1 MNFKQP
7 ILAQIQNLVS
17 KTVYRAISLILSPCC
32 DITGE
37 ATVSCNDDDTTYG
50 VSITTTNALGLLG
63 KGIATVQ
70 VGSSI
75 FTGVVTEPNTIF
87 VETLTTT
94 AGTKDVVVTLIL
106 PTNVAGT
113 IAVTQ
118 VFTIADVE
126 FLNCGV

>member
-17 KTVYRAISLILSPCC
+17 KTVYRAISIILSPCC

-37 ATVSCNDDDTTYG
+37 ATVSCNDDDTYG
-50 VSITTTNALGLLG
+50 VSITTTNTLGLLG

-126 FLNCGV
+126 FRNCGV

>member
-37 ATVSCNDDDTTYG
+37 ATVSCNDDDTYG

-94 AGTKDVVVTLIL
+94 AGTKDVNVTLIL

>member
-37 ATVSCNDDDTTYG
+37 ATVSCNDDDTYG
-50 VSITTTNALGLLG
+50 VSITATNALGLLG

-118 VFTIADVE
+118 VFTIEDVV
-126 FLNCGV
+126 FPSCA

>member
-17 KTVYRAISLILSPCC
+17 KTVYRAISIILSPCC

-94 AGTKDVVVTLIL
+94 AGTKDVNVTLIL

-118 VFTIADVE
+118 VFTIEDVV
-126 FLNCGV
+126 FPSCA

>member
-37 ATVSCNDDDTTYG
+37 ATVSCNDDDTYG

-126 FLNCGV
+126 FRNCGV

>member
-17 KTVYRAISLILSPCC
+17 KTVYRAISIILSPYY

-37 ATVSCNDDDTTYG
+37 ATVSCNDDDTYG

-118 VFTIADVE
+118 VFTIADVV
-126 FLNCGV
+126 FPSCA

>member
-17 KTVYRAISLILSPCC
+17 KTVYRAISIILSPCC

-118 VFTIADVE
+118 VFTIEDVV
-126 FLNCGV
+126 FPSCV

>member
-17 KTVYRAISLILSPCC
+17 KTVYRAISIILSPCC

-118 VFTIADVE
+118 VFTIEDVE

>member
-7 ILAQIQNLVS
+7 ILAQIQNLVN
-17 KTVYRAISLILSPCC
+17 KTVYRAISIILSPCC

-37 ATVSCNDDDTTYG
+37 ATVSCNDDDTYG

-118 VFTIADVE
+118 VFTIEDVV
-126 FLNCGV
+126 FPSCA

>member
-37 ATVSCNDDDTTYG
+37 ATLSCNDDDTYG

-126 FLNCGV
+126 FRNCGV

>member
-17 KTVYRAISLILSPCC
+17 KTVFRAISIILSPCC
-32 DITGE
+32 NIKGE
-37 ATVSCNDDDTTYG
+37 ASVTCVGGGVYSVTIKTDT
-50 VSITTTNALGLLG
+50 ALGLLG
-63 KGIATVQ
+63 KGIATLQ

-94 AGTKDVVVTLIL
+94 AGTKDVNVTLIL

-113 IAVTQ
+113 VAVTQ
-118 VFTIADVE
+118 IFTIEDVV
-126 FLNCGV
+126 FDTCA

>member
-37 ATVSCNDDDTTYG
+37 ATLSCNDDDTYG

>member
-17 KTVYRAISLILSPCC
+17 KTVYRAISIILSPCC

>member
-118 VFTIADVE
+118 VFTIEDVV
-126 FLNCGV
+126 FPSCV